1 VDFQSHFTVNM
12 AYKYTD
18 SITFTLKAVPT
29 DVRCLEQSVCRRLVS
44 HKYKDITE
52 VPKIIY
58 LQMYEA

>member
-1 VDFQSHFTVNM
+1 M